1 MLNKNRN
8 TIPTL
13 QYDDHEIVD
22 DSEKAEVFQVVGNKK
37 NTPLNEETFSC
48 INLADDIVISSE
60 EVTGIL
66 NNLNINKTNGL
77 DNN

>member
-1 MLNKNRN
+1 MMTMKLLMTQRKQKYFKS
-8 TIPTL
+8 L
-13 QYDDHEIVD
+13 EI
-22 DSEKAEVFQVVGNKK
+22 KK